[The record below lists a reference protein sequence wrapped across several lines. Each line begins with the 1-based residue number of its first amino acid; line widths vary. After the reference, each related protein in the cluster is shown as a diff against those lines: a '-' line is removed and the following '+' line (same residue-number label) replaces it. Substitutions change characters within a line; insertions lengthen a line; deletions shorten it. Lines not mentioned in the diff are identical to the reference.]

1 MAKFRVVLVEPE
13 REGNIGSIA
22 RAMWNFGLGDLW
34 IVRPKAQIGLE
45 AQMRAA
51 HAKHVLESAR
61 IVSEIREATQGCEAV
76 AGTSSVTSR
85 STKNVLRMA
94 IAPKRF
100 AVAASSSNGQLAI
113 MFGRESSGLNNE
125 ELEACDFL
133 ISIPSSPE
141 YRALNV
147 AHAGAI
153 IFYELFTAG
162 TIGSSEHA
170 SALASTTVKNRLLRY
185 FEEVAREAKVPAY
198 RRDLSARAFRSIVV
212 RAMPTRRETTLLT
225 GVLRRTLQSMRSS
238 RRTARR

>member
-1 MAKFRVVLVEPE
+1 MAR
-13 REGNIGSIA
+13 G
-22 RAMWNFGLGDLW
+22 MWNFGLRDLW

-51 HAKHVLESAR
+51 HARHVLESAR
-61 IVSEIREATQGCEAV
+61 VVSKIREATQGCEAV
-76 AGTSSVTSR
+76 AGTTSVTSR

-94 IAPKRF
+94 ITPKRF
-100 AVAASSSNGQLAI
+100 AETASSSNGQLAI

-153 IFYELFTAG
+153 IFYELFTAA
-162 TIGSSEHA
+162 TSGSSE
-170 SALASTTVKNRLLRY
+170 SSSTLASNPAKNQLLRY
-185 FEEVAREAKVPAY
+185 FNQITKEARVPTY
-198 RRDLSARAFRSIVV
+198 RRDLSVRAFRSMVV
-212 RAMPTRRETTLLT
+212 RAMPSRREATLLM
-225 GVLRRTLQSMRSS
+225 GVLRRTLQMMRSKPGTK
-238 RRTARR
+238 RG